1 MKSNER
7 VWKTNEE
14 EKYSS
19 GVGEWPDSPKDC
31 DRDYCIAKGS
41 DECQHAVS
49 YFTSPMQFYD
59 NEKACR
65 SCQKSRFTHV
75 HKFTKKHCAR
85 NWLCYSVRNGS
96 LFYFMCKL
104 MKSGGLI
111 RFTQEVLNQWKMQ
124 AILYI
129 GTKKTLQAAHNQT
142 LISLLVL
149 KHKGGRINFQ
159 IVQQTE
165 SEKKFWPKLLE
176 LVIEVIKFVY
186 SFLIKNMCSP

>member
-1 MKSNER
+1 
-7 VWKTNEE
+7 
-14 EKYSS
+14 
-19 GVGEWPDSPKDC
+19 
-31 DRDYCIAKGS
+31 
-41 DECQHAVS
+41 
-49 YFTSPMQFYD
+49 
-59 NEKACR
+59 
-65 SCQKSRFTHV
+65 
-75 HKFTKKHCAR
+75 
-85 NWLCYSVRNGS
+85 
-96 LFYFMCKL
+96 
-104 MKSGGLI
+104 
-111 RFTQEVLNQWKMQ
+111 MQ

-165 SEKKFWPKLLE
+165 SEKNFWPKLLE